1 MSYGGSLNNGGIM
14 SKTRAGIARTRRGP
28 TSDPKKPKYGKGLTR
43 TEKAE
48 LLKKHK
54 PGSLLK
60 KHRPGSRART
70 NKTSD
75 PKIPKPKKES
85 FLMYNSKTKK
95 FRTGSNPGKNEKRAK
110 IDLRAGTIDFGD

>member
-28 TSDPKKPKYGKGLTR
+28 TSDPKKPK
-43 TEKAE
+43 
-48 LLKKHK
+48 
-54 PGSLLK
+54 
-60 KHRPGSRART
+60 
-70 NKTSD
+70 
-75 PKIPKPKKES
+75 PKKES
-85 FLMYNSKTKK
+85 FLNKTSLIYNSKTKK